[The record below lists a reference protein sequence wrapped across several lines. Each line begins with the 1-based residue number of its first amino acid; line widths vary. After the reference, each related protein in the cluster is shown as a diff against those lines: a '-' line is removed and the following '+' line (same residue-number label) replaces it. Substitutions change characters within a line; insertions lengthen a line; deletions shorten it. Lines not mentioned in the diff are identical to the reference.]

1 MILDRLTIRSRITLG
16 TFILALGF
24 FSGTAFVVHGS
35 VERILFES
43 TATLLRN
50 DAAPFVSAIRT
61 EPGESIDIPGAEQLV
76 AVIDPTGRVATS
88 TFPASLSSRLGD
100 ISTITTTPQTIAVPD
115 ASYLVRAQTVSSPE
129 GDWVI
134 YAARNDAAAQ
144 LVLQSIT
151 QGLVGGLAAL
161 TVLFGAASWFLVSAA
176 LRPVERLRRS
186 AEALSEST
194 SNDTLP
200 VGPAQDEV
208 QELARTLN
216 TLIQSLRAATD
227 RERQMVS
234 DASHELRTP
243 LAILQ
248 AQLELIRT
256 GDRSTLDADIAAA
269 ERAVHR
275 LVRLATALLELSRI
289 EATVEGSRSSEAE
302 LDAEL
307 VQAVDQARFA
317 GRMSDIAIEYRLD
330 DVPVKNRSAS
340 ISARGFAQIVENLLG
355 NALAAVGDTGTIT
368 AELDRS
374 AHVVTLRVTD
384 SGPGMPEDF
393 IPRAFDRFSQ
403 ASDSRELHA
412 GTGLGLSIVAALVQS
427 AGGTVTLANIAPS
440 GLVATVTIPIV
451 DPPASTD

>member
-1 MILDRLTIRSRITLG
+1 M
-16 TFILALGF
+16 
-24 FSGTAFVVHGS
+24 
-35 VERILFES
+35 
-43 TATLLRN
+43 
-50 DAAPFVSAIRT
+50 
-61 EPGESIDIPGAEQLV
+61 
-76 AVIDPTGRVATS
+76 
-88 TFPASLSSRLGD
+88 
-100 ISTITTTPQTIAVPD
+100 
-115 ASYLVRAQTVSSPE
+115 SSPE

-144 LVLQSIT
+144 LVLQGIT

-256 GDRSTLDADIAAA
+256 GDRSTLDADISAA

-340 ISARGFAQIVENLLG
+340 ISARGFAQIAENLLG

-374 AHVVTLRVTD
+374 AHVVTLRVAD

-440 GLVATVTIPIV
+440 GLIATVTIPIV
-451 DPPASTD
+451 DPPASMD